1 MRFVM
6 ATAYFRLELKGELSA
21 EEVSKTVA
29 AQLLRV
35 DTRKGKT
42 TVYFAADKKDPE
54 SKALRARA
62 SQVKLSSITT
72 I

>member
-1 MRFVM
+1 M
-6 ATAYFRLELKGELSA
+6 ANAYFRLELKGELSA

-42 TVYFAADKKDPE
+42 TVYFVADKKDPG

-62 SQVKLSSITT
+62 SEVKLSSITT